1 MTQHVYTFV
10 LGTSKSGNSEVYVV
24 CLTFIG
30 REEIPSSVM
39 EKLFEGYGEHCPSSS
54 LFSLSTIPSM
64 FLERLRACEEYF
76 ATLQMEAIDHNIQQ
90 FYYMSS
96 REWKARAQLRELV
109 VENFVE
115 RFHLKPINKEEHVV
129 PGAHLDGT
137 QLSFTR
143 GPTNNVPFRES
154 FNGRHQ
160 MGSYNERNENL
171 NQDWLEKTLAD
182 GQFQFHPTQ
191 LRSLQGTWVQ
201 GFACAPSCLLLLS
214 IICVLRRWLYVCNL
228 LHACVNLIY
237 RAHAHSSYTSTKLS

>member
-1 MTQHVYTFV
+1 LVTQHVPVCIFV

-30 REEIPSSVM
+30 KEEIPSIVM
-39 EKLFEGYGEHCPSSS
+39 EKLCEGYGEHCPSSS
-54 LFSLSTIPSM
+54 LYSLTSIPCT
-64 FLERLRACEEYF
+64 FLERLKACEEYF
-76 ATLQMEAIDHNIQQ
+76 TSLQMEAIDQNIQQ

-96 REWKARAQLRELV
+96 REWKAHAHLRQLV

-115 RFHLKPINKEEHVV
+115 RFHLRPINKEKLVV
-129 PGAHLDGT
+129 PGEYLDGT

-182 GQFQFHPTQ
+182 GQFQFHPTH
-191 LRSLQGTWVQ
+191 LRSLK
-201 GFACAPSCLLLLS
+201 LELS
-214 IICVLRRWLYVCNL
+214 IR
-228 LHACVNLIY
+228 
-237 RAHAHSSYTSTKLS
+237 